1 MPRKFYMRM
10 NYPIAK
16 RIQDSLYSLL
26 CTLTRESSPVN
37 ICLLMHNAPA
47 AHPCRLQQPRYTH
60 VDPTIRM
67 THTGSIQWRLVN
79 YQNILR
85 SRPLYQNWSYIV
97 IYWRHHIPGGRY
109 RRAWELGRTSCVSG
123 FLGPLGMSSSYL
135 FVNTDE
141 ANFSWKLRFPYPCQ
155 FHVHNMFEL
164 KNEPFWTGSQKELVR
179 LLGWLRQMYKR
190 VRDRP
195 NIHSLKLLL
204 CELKIVGL
212 NRREPQASWGCNTFS
227 KKRQAFLEF
236 NNIFPRPQ

>member
-141 ANFSWKLRFPYPCQ
+141 ANFSWKLRFPYPEMCN
-155 FHVHNMFEL
+155 FWDESCLLSTSTDSLWNAEKPPASSPPVD
-164 KNEPFWTGSQKELVR
+164 EPSARWDGMLIYVKYV
-179 LLGWLRQMYKR
+179 
-190 VRDRP
+190 
-195 NIHSLKLLL
+195 
-204 CELKIVGL
+204 C
-212 NRREPQASWGCNTFS
+212 
-227 KKRQAFLEF
+227 
-236 NNIFPRPQ
+236 